1 MIGSRQ
7 SWPLLRSTNFLFRR
21 YNLQVCFKCHI
32 LKPLSDFY
40 RHLAMANGH
49 LGKCKECNKKDTQ
62 ANYRNRKDQYKVYY
76 ANRGKTEKRKAWNLN
91 NQKKVRARHPLKY
104 HCHSITSGAINR
116 GKLLKQSCEICDS
129 SLRVEAHHE
138 SYYEPL
144 NVKWLCMKHHRELH
158 KKIRSEEI

>member
-1 MIGSRQ
+1 MSGTVM
-7 SWPLLRSTNFLFRR
+7 W
-21 YNLQVCFKCHI
+21 LQDTIKKYAAERKVLI
-32 LKPLSDFY
+32 AENDRLKTE
-40 RHLAMANGH
+40 LAYA
-49 LGKCKECNKKDTQ
+49 L
-62 ANYRNRKDQYKVYY
+62 YY
-76 ANRGKTEKRKAWNLN
+76 MNRGKTEKRKAWNLN

-129 SLRVEAHHE
+129 SSRVEAHHE

-158 KKIRSEEI
+158 KKIRSEGI